1 MVEPS
6 EEIDYECIRGYT
18 GHIKGICG
26 KDLTDGSADCQAIL
40 RR

>member
-1 MVEPS
+1 MLEPS

-26 KDLTDGSADCQAIL
+26 KDLTATVHCPAIL